1 MSKPYKEFA
10 DFENDLDM
18 DEVEPGKVRQD
29 WLAGEPEEAH
39 EKLERSLT
47 GPACSTAFRLE
58 RKILRKMYRA
68 RKNGRIDFDKPG
80 TELRLMYHEGYLQAI
95 EDIYKLLPRPKGD

>member
-1 MSKPYKEFA
+1 MSKPYKEFV
-10 DFENDLDM
+10 DFDDGLDL
-18 DEVEPGKVRQD
+18 DEVEPGTLKPEWV
-29 WLAGEPEEAH
+29 AGEPEEAQ
-39 EKLERSLT
+39 EKIAKSLT

-95 EDIYKLLPRPKGD
+95 EGIYKLLPRPKGD